1 MTGAPHLTG
10 DMDLRM
16 DLQRA
21 CARLTERQRAVL
33 ALTLDGYTQRE
44 VGEMLRVSH
53 VAVHYHLAAARR
65 ILEQSLN

>member
-21 CARLTERQRAVL
+21 CARLTERQRVVL
-33 ALTLDGYTQRE
+33 ALTMEGYTQRE
-44 VGEMLRVSH
+44 VGEMLGIERSV
-53 VAVHYHLAAARR
+53 VARHLAAAQGK
-65 ILEQSLN
+65 LEQSFN